1 MLCKHNE
8 HAAGNFS
15 DYSINKAVVAQP
27 LSLYVICKYSAS
39 GVVFTNHIDIR
50 LQHECILSITHMH
63 ARTHAHTYAH
73 IHTHTR
79 THTLAQHIHAC
90 THKNNTHTY
99 ITSS

>member
-8 HAAGNFS
+8 YAAGNFS

-39 GVVFTNHIDIR
+39 GVVFTNHIDTR

-73 IHTHTR
+73 IHAHTHAHTHLHNTYTHAHTQTTHT
-79 THTLAQHIHAC
+79 HIH
-90 THKNNTHTY
+90 N
-99 ITSS
+99 